1 LQVQASGH
9 VLADP
14 RWSRVAPEV
23 VYNGFQRQTAQPLE
37 EKIRIPRVHTP
48 GHGHCIYVTP
58 RKDVVLTP
66 EKGSTSV
73 LVQFD
78 LPRDILPSFRGLL
91 ASTSY
96 YLTIFVWTDK
106 EDADEGAVRE
116 GEEGAA
122 TDKHGDEVDARV
134 PHVTHFSFWA
144 TGGGSTQAKQFVRF
158 SDILAHATPS
168 FPAEHCFLPLGASSS
183 SSEGGNED
191 GSFEGENDGGDG
203 PVSTYTI
210 RDEGVVA
217 LVSCPLVA
225 YPGRCV
231 YVFVDLSKSEQK
243 CVGIRTNLFLCE
255 MRPDGS
261 VVQNKVISSAR
272 SMTANALCIHLRLDV
287 PGDVPCSFQSPLQGV
302 SYRLEFQFLAQ
313 ETGEFLAQKASA
325 SARAASAASAGTD
338 ADAGADADSVASAHT
353 KTGASASASAS
364 ASVSTHSRDVP
375 TPTPPNELNW
385 SIGLEMRAL
394 MPAKPNR
401 ASLMACLEP
410 APTAFLAKAS
420 LTA

>member
-1 LQVQASGH
+1 
-9 VLADP
+9 
-14 RWSRVAPEV
+14 

-37 EKIRIPRVHTP
+37 EKIRIPRVHAP

-96 YLTIFVWTDK
+96 YLTLFVWTDK

-122 TDKHGDEVDARV
+122 TDKHNDEVDERV

-191 GSFEGENDGGDG
+191 GSFEGGNDGSDG

-217 LVSCPLVA
+217 LVSCPQVA

-243 CVGIRTNLFLCE
+243 CVGIRANIFLCE
-255 MRPDGS
+255 TRPDGS
-261 VVQNKVISSAR
+261 VVQNKVISSAQ
-272 SMTANALCIHLRLDV
+272 SMTANALCVHLRLDV

-302 SYRLEFQFLAQ
+302 SYRLEFKFLAQ

-325 SARAASAASAGTD
+325 SARAAASADTD
-338 ADAGADADSVASAHT
+338 AYAGANAGADAGANAGTVANAYT
-353 KTGASASASAS
+353 NTDAS
-364 ASVSTHSRDVP
+364 ASVSASAYFGDVP
-375 TPTPPNELNW
+375 KPTPPNELNW

-410 APTAFLAKAS
+410 APTAFLVKAS